1 MANSS
6 YGYVGDRR
14 LAEALSATRRAGLG
28 QRLREVVSRVAATA
42 WHRWFFDH
50 HAEFWLR
57 ELGTTWSFIA
67 PRARVVDS
75 IDETADTRTLVLA
88 PGRRWPGH
96 RAGQYVPIEIEVDG
110 ARVRRCYSISSGGAV
125 PGARRIAITVR
136 RVPGGR
142 ASTALHRLR
151 RGAVVGLGPPAG
163 DFVLDAPVAP
173 KLLLVGGGSGI
184 TPIMAMIRD
193 LADRRRGETSHA
205 RDGRSVIV
213 IHGSRNAGD
222 AIFGAELAS
231 LAARFDW
238 LRIHVRRDD
247 DVESGR
253 LDAPGLRTLVP
264 DLADRE
270 IFVCGPLGLLE
281 VVTQAARDVGALHRV
296 HQERFVGPAV
306 RRAGAAVAEAVT
318 VALLR
323 TGVEVV
329 ATGPGPLLAQLE
341 RAGQHPVF
349 GCRMGI
355 CHSCR
360 CRKVRGTVEDSV
372 TGVVSSEP
380 DQEIRLCVSLARSDL
395 ELAL

>member
-1 MANSS
+1 MQANSS
-6 YGYVGDRR
+6 DGYVGDRM
-14 LAEALSATRRAGLG
+14 LAEVMPATRRARLG
-28 QRLREVVSRVAATA
+28 RRLRETVSQGTATA
-42 WHRWFFDH
+42 WRRWFFDR
-50 HAEFWLR
+50 HAEFWLH
-57 ELGTTWSFIA
+57 ELGTTWSFKA
-67 PRARVVDS
+67 QRARVVDL

-110 ARVRRCYSISSGGAV
+110 ARVRRCYSISSGGAA
-125 PGARRIAITVR
+125 PGARRIGITVR

-142 ASTALHRLR
+142 ASTALHQLR
-151 RGAVVGLGPPAG
+151 RGAVVGLGAPAG
-163 DFVLDAPVAP
+163 DFVLDAPVSP

-184 TPIMAMIRD
+184 TPIIAMIRD
-193 LADRRRGETSHA
+193 LADRRQGETGRA
-205 RDGRSVIV
+205 RDIIV
-213 IHGSRNAGD
+213 IHGSRNTAD

-231 LAARFDW
+231 LATRFAW
-238 LRIHVRRDD
+238 LRIHARRD

-253 LDAPGLRTLVP
+253 LDAQGLRALVP

-270 IFVCGPLGLLE
+270 IFVCGPLGLIE
-281 VVTQAARDVGALHRV
+281 VVAQAARDVGALHRV
-296 HQERFVGPAV
+296 HQERFLAPAARSVGA
-306 RRAGAAVAEAVT
+306 AEAVT

-329 ATGPGPLLAQLE
+329 ATGPGPLLDQLE

-355 CHSCR
+355 CHSCS
-360 CRKVRGTVEDSV
+360 CRKLRGTVEDSV

>member
-1 MANSS
+1 MAPL
-6 YGYVGDRR
+6 VFDR
-14 LAEALSATRRAGLG
+14 
-28 QRLREVVSRVAATA
+28 
-42 WHRWFFDH
+42 

-67 PRARVVDS
+67 PRARVVDL

-110 ARVRRCYSISSGGAV
+110 ARVRRCYSISSGSAAA
-125 PGARRIAITVR
+125 GARRLGITVR

-142 ASTALHRLR
+142 ASTALHQLR
-151 RGAVVGLGPPAG
+151 RGAIVGLGAPAG

-193 LADRRRGETSHA
+193 LADRRRVETTHG
-205 RDGRSVIV
+205 RDVIV
-213 IHGSRNAGD
+213 IHGARHAAD

-238 LRIHVRRDD
+238 LRIHARRDD
-247 DVESGR
+247 VVESGR
-253 LDAPGLRTLVP
+253 LDAQGLPTLVP

-270 IFVCGPLGLLE
+270 IFVCGPIGLIE

-296 HQERFVGPAV
+296 HQEHFVAPVA
-306 RRAGAAVAEAVT
+306 RSAGAGGAVT

-323 TGVEVV
+323 TGIEVV
-329 ATGPGPLLAQLE
+329 AAGPGPLLAQLE
-341 RAGQHPVF
+341 RAGQHPVY

-360 CRKVRGTVEDSV
+360 CRKLRGTVEDCV

>member
-1 MANSS
+1 M
-6 YGYVGDRR
+6 
-14 LAEALSATRRAGLG
+14 LAETRSATRRAGLD
-28 QRLREVVSRVAATA
+28 QQLREAVSRVTVTA
-42 WHRWFFDH
+42 WRRWFFDR

-57 ELGTTWSFIA
+57 ELGTTWSFRA
-67 PRARVVDS
+67 PRARVVDV

-96 RAGQYVPIEIEVDG
+96 RAGQYVPIEVEVDG
-110 ARVRRCYSISSGGAV
+110 ARVRRCYSISSGGAA
-125 PGARRIAITVR
+125 PGARRIEITVR

-142 ASTALHRLR
+142 VSTALHQLR
-151 RGAVVGLGPPAG
+151 RGAIIGLGTPAG
-163 DFVLDAPVAP
+163 GFVLDAPAAP

-193 LADRRRGETSHA
+193 LADRRQGETRHA
-205 RDGRSVIV
+205 RDGRGVIV

-238 LRIHVRRDD
+238 LRIHARRDD

-253 LDAPGLRTLVP
+253 LDAQNLRTLVP

-270 IFVCGPLGLLE
+270 IFVCGPLGLIE

-296 HQERFVGPAV
+296 HQERFATAAA
-306 RRAGAAVAEAVT
+306 RTTAVAEAVT

-323 TGVEVV
+323 TGIEVI
-329 ATGPGPLLAQLE
+329 ATGPGPLLDQLE
-341 RAGQHPVF
+341 RAGQHPMF

-360 CRKVRGTVEDSV
+360 CRKLRGTVEDSV

-380 DQEIRLCVSLARSDL
+380 DQEIRLCVSFARSDL

>member
-1 MANSS
+1 MLTNAM
-6 YGYVGDRR
+6 
-14 LAEALSATRRAGLG
+14 SATRRADVG
-28 QRLREVVSRVAATA
+28 QRLRETISRVLATA
-42 WHRWFFDH
+42 WRRWFFDR
-50 HAEFWLR
+50 HAEFWLG
-57 ELGTTWSFIA
+57 ELGTTRSLIA
-67 PRARVVDS
+67 PRARVVGL

-96 RAGQYVPIEIEVDG
+96 RAGQYVPIEIEVEG
-110 ARVRRCYSISSGGAV
+110 ARVRRCYSISSGGAA
-125 PGARRIAITVR
+125 PGARRIAVTVR

-151 RGAVVGLGPPAG
+151 CGAVVGLGTPAG
-163 DFVLDAPVAP
+163 DFVLDAAAPP

-193 LADRRRGETSHA
+193 LADRRQGETGGA
-205 RDGRSVIV
+205 CDGPGVIV
-213 IHGSRNAGD
+213 IHGSRTAAD

-238 LRIHVRRDD
+238 LQIHALRGD
-247 DVESGR
+247 DVEHRR
-253 LDAPGLRTLVP
+253 LDAQGLRTLVP

-270 IFVCGPLGLLE
+270 IFVCGPLGLVE
-281 VVTQAARDVGALHRV
+281 VVTRAARDVGALHRV
-296 HQERFVGPAV
+296 HQERFVAPAA
-306 RRAGAAVAEAVT
+306 RSAGAGEAVT

-329 ATGPGPLLAQLE
+329 VAGPGPLLAQLE

-349 GCRMGI
+349 GCRMGL
-355 CHSCR
+355 CRSCR
-360 CRKVRGTVEDSV
+360 CRKLRGTVEDSV

>member
-1 MANSS
+1 MLTKAMS
-6 YGYVGDRR
+6 V
-14 LAEALSATRRAGLG
+14 TRRAGLG
-28 QRLREVVSRVAATA
+28 QRLCETVSRGLAIA
-42 WHRWFFDH
+42 WRRWFLDR

-57 ELGTTWSFIA
+57 ELGTTRSFIA
-67 PRARVVDS
+67 PRARVVDL

-110 ARVRRCYSISSGGAV
+110 ARVRRCYSISSGGAS

-142 ASTALHRLR
+142 ASTALHQLR
-151 RGAVVGLGPPAG
+151 CGAVVGLGTPAG

-193 LADRRRGETSHA
+193 LADRRQGETGHA
-205 RDGRSVIV
+205 RDGRGVIV
-213 IHGSRNAGD
+213 IHGSRTAAE

-238 LRIHVRRDD
+238 LRIHARRDD

-253 LDAPGLRTLVP
+253 LDTQGLRTLVP
-264 DLADRE
+264 DLAERE
-270 IFVCGPLGLLE
+270 IFVCGPLGLME

-296 HQERFVGPAV
+296 HQERFVAPAA
-306 RRAGAAVAEAVT
+306 RSAGAGGAVT

-329 ATGPGPLLAQLE
+329 AAGPGSLLAQLE

-360 CRKVRGTVEDSV
+360 CRKLRGTVEDSV

-380 DQEIRLCVSLARSDL
+380 DQDIRLCVSLARSDL

>member
-1 MANSS
+1 M
-6 YGYVGDRR
+6 
-14 LAEALSATRRAGLG
+14 LTEAILPTRRPGLG
-28 QRLREVVSRVAATA
+28 QRLPETVSRVIATA
-42 WHRWFFDH
+42 WRRWFFDR

-67 PRARVVDS
+67 PRARVVDL

-88 PGRRWPGH
+88 PGQRWPGH

-110 ARVRRCYSISSGGAV
+110 ARVRRCYSISSGGAA

-142 ASTALHRLR
+142 ASTALHQLR
-151 RGAVVGLGPPAG
+151 RGAVVGLGTPAG
-163 DFVLDAPVAP
+163 DFVLDGPVAP
-173 KLLLVGGGSGI
+173 ELLLVGGGSGI

-193 LADRRRGETSHA
+193 LVDRRQGETSHA

-213 IHGSRNAGD
+213 IHGSHNAAD

-238 LRIHVRRDD
+238 LRIHARRGD

-253 LDAPGLRTLVP
+253 LDAQALRALVP
-264 DLADRE
+264 DLAYRE
-270 IFVCGPLGLLE
+270 IFVCGPLGLIE

-296 HQERFVGPAV
+296 HQERFVAPAA
-306 RRAGAAVAEAVT
+306 RSAGAGVAVT

-329 ATGPGPLLAQLE
+329 AAGPGPLLAQLE
-341 RAGQHPVF
+341 RAGQRPVF

-360 CRKVRGTVEDSV
+360 CRKLRGTVEDSV

-380 DQEIRLCVSLARSDL
+380 DQEIRLCVSLACSDL

>member
-1 MANSS
+1 MRQVSTFMNMPVNAS
-6 YGYVGDRR
+6 YRLVG
-14 LAEALSATRRAGLG
+14 ARRAGLG
-28 QRLREVVSRVAATA
+28 QRFRETVSRVTATA
-42 WHRWFFDH
+42 WRRWFLDR
-50 HAEFWLR
+50 HAEFWLG

-67 PRARVVDS
+67 PRARVVDL
-75 IDETADTRTLVLA
+75 IDETADTRTLVLE

-110 ARVRRCYSISSGGAV
+110 VRVRRCYSISSGRAA
-125 PGARRIAITVR
+125 PGAGRIAITVR

-142 ASTALHRLR
+142 ASTALHQLR
-151 RGAVVGLGPPAG
+151 RGAVVGLGAPAG

-193 LADRRRGETSHA
+193 LADLRRGETHHA
-205 RDGRSVIV
+205 QDGRGVIV

-238 LRIHVRRDD
+238 LRIHAWRD
-247 DVESGR
+247 DVEHRR
-253 LDAPGLRTLVP
+253 LDPQGVRTLVP

-296 HQERFVGPAV
+296 HQERFVASAV
-306 RRAGAAVAEAVT
+306 RSAGAGGAVT

-323 TGVEVV
+323 TGIEVV
-329 ATGPGPLLAQLE
+329 AAGPGSLLAQLE
-341 RAGQHPVF
+341 RAGQHPVS

-360 CRKVRGTVEDSV
+360 CRKLRGTVEDCV

-380 DQEIRLCVSLARSDL
+380 DQDIRLCVSLARSDL